1 MRSLN
6 LVCQEV
12 AASVVEGGWYE
23 VLCCLVEG
31 GADVFPGVSR
41 DYHIWF
47 PLVRHPPQPLDE
59 TEHIMEMSRQETM
72 GIQQVVLQQGSG
84 LATEMSGIV

>member
-1 MRSLN
+1 MLWR
-6 LVCQEV
+6 EV
-12 AASVVEGGWYE
+12 GMKSFAAWWRGD
-23 VLCCLVEG
+23 
-31 GADVFPGVSR
+31 ADVFPGVSR

-72 GIQQVVLQQGSG
+72 GIQRAVLQQGLG